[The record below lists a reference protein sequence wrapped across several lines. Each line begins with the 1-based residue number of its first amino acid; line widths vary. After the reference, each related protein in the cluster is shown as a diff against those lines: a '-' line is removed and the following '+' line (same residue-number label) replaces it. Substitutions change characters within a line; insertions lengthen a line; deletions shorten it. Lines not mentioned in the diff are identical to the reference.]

1 MAGRQPIAETGVLIL
16 SWPALGS
23 PGRTVA
29 SIAVMRTG
37 GRVVV
42 AAVLPE
48 VADEAGAAE
57 EGAAVDGAAA
67 VWAGAAAGVAAV
79 DPDAAV

>member
-1 MAGRQPIAETGVLIL
+1 
-16 SWPALGS
+16 
-23 PGRTVA
+23 
-29 SIAVMRTG
+29 MRTG